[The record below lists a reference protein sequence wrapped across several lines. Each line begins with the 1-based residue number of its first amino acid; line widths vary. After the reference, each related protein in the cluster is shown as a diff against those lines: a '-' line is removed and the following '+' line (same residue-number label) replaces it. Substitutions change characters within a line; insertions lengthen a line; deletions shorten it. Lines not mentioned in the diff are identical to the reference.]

1 MLKKLTNGDILA
13 DKKICCMGSTGYIIE
28 LVDKYHIS
36 EQIIQILDRNPAKCG
51 NRKVNGRDIPVVL
64 TEQITDEAD
73 LIIITDDYFKE
84 AYDVIYGIVGDAYG
98 DIFYFANRETE
109 YEEVYREKYKG
120 DPLEDIIIF
129 RSGPHVTEYVP
140 GMDFYDNSRALFE
153 YMLECNLNRRYR
165 LIWIVKNPEEF
176 SSYTKIHNVEFLAM
190 EWSVATK
197 EEERDRYY
205 HALCL
210 AKFIFFTDAY
220 GFARNCR
227 KDQIR
232 VQLWHGC
239 GFKTRLTFVPCEK
252 RYEYMTV
259 TSPLYADIHAKLFG
273 LEESQMLVTGCAKGD
288 WLFEGTDKNYKSLLG
303 IPEAG
308 KYVYW
313 LPTYRQAKEVLA
325 QDNGYEIDGDTGLP
339 IIDTLAKMNSLNAK
353 LQDVNTVLVIK
364 LHPYQDKNLVKDFN
378 YSNIVLLD
386 NEQLFA
392 NDIQINQLLHDADA
406 MISDYSSAAVDY
418 LMLERPIGFVMEDA
432 DAYENARGFIFEH
445 IRDWIPGVEIT
456 SLEDFERFVT
466 AWEMLAESD
475 SERIKYIADKLQIY
489 HDGNSCK
496 RIVDELG
503 IE

>member
-1 MLKKLTNGDILA
+1 M
-13 DKKICCMGSTGYIIE
+13 
-28 LVDKYHIS
+28 
-36 EQIIQILDRNPAKCG
+36 
-51 NRKVNGRDIPVVL
+51 
-64 TEQITDEAD
+64 
-73 LIIITDDYFKE
+73 
-84 AYDVIYGIVGDAYG
+84 
-98 DIFYFANRETE
+98 
-109 YEEVYREKYKG
+109 
-120 DPLEDIIIF
+120 
-129 RSGPHVTEYVP
+129 TEYVP

-239 GFKTRLTFVPCEK
+239 GFKTRLNFVPCEK